1 MAGRPRK
8 VISEEVLL
16 AWSSSGKNRTKLQ
29 EVQQTEQKL
38 KGFYVKSCG
47 RHLGL
52 CTPKWL
58 TSHPTE
64 AFNCAICIA
73 ITGKHFSG
81 KVITQHE
88 LEVAGYLSELFGRQ
102 GFIYQA
108 KVVDRH
114 NAPID
119 FYVPDI
125 NLLIQVD
132 GEQHFDIKYKNTTVK
147 HQQQLDLKCDTRA
160 IEMGFN
166 LLRLHFKDIES
177 TDYLL
182 QNCKELAQRSPG
194 NLFVGH
200 SPSYGKDLT
209 NNLSVKWHTTSKP
222 TPQFGDAQ
230 TLTM

>member
-1 MAGRPRK
+1 M
-8 VISEEVLL
+8 
-16 AWSSSGKNRTKLQ
+16 
-29 EVQQTEQKL
+29 
-38 KGFYVKSCG
+38 
-47 RHLGL
+47 
-52 CTPKWL
+52 
-58 TSHPTE
+58 
-64 AFNCAICIA
+64 
-73 ITGKHFSG
+73 
-81 KVITQHE
+81 
-88 LEVAGYLSELFGRQ
+88 AGYLSELFGRQ

-182 QNCKELAQRSPG
+182 QNCKELA
-194 NLFVGH
+194 
-200 SPSYGKDLT
+200 
-209 NNLSVKWHTTSKP
+209 
-222 TPQFGDAQ
+222 
-230 TLTM
+230 